1 MHSRLPLLALG
12 LAAVASDAHA
22 AADPGRYMSAVLISE
37 SPDPEPGS
45 TVLVGI
51 QMNPRPGWHG
61 YWSNPGDSGIAPSVR
76 WVAPEGISF
85 GPLMHPAPTLLTAD
99 GISSFVHEGAHLL
112 LSKLSVRRTV
122 APGTA
127 IPVKAEL
134 NWAACTATQ
143 CVPLRTTL
151 NLELT
156 AGSGAK
162 TPGAAV
168 LKAAERR
175 LPEKAPDGTFLDDGK
190 HRRLLLPASIR
201 LNPEKVRFFPDSNE
215 HFSTAQGEVVNEQG
229 KLAIVGPSAGAAK
242 SIDGVVSDNSRA
254 WRISF
259 LQADPGKGR
268 QGMAAI
274 ESAPVPSQSEGAK
287 ALPSQPDRPSPAASQ
302 TDAKSSRPLA
312 EWIWIAVAAV
322 LLGAATYL
330 VRRRRA

>member
-1 MHSRLPLLALG
+1 MHLRLSLLALG

-22 AADPGRYMSAVLISE
+22 AADPGRYMSAVLIAE
-37 SPDPEPGS
+37 SLDPEPGS

-51 QMNPRPGWHG
+51 QMRPRPGWHG
-61 YWSNPGDSGIAPSVR
+61 YWSNPGDSGIPPNVR
-76 WVAPEGISF
+76 WIAPEGISL

-122 APGTA
+122 AAGTA

-151 NLELT
+151 SLELT

-162 TPGAAV
+162 APGAAV
-168 LKAAERR
+168 LRAAEHR
-175 LPEKAPDGTFLDDGK
+175 LPKRSADGTFFDDGK
-190 HRRLLLPASIR
+190 RRRLILPASVR

-215 HFSTAQGEVVNEQG
+215 NFSTAQGEVVKEQG
-229 KLAIVGPSAGAAK
+229 KLAIVGPSAGAVK
-242 SIDGVVSDNSRA
+242 SISGVVRDNSRA

-268 QGMAAI
+268 GMAAI
-274 ESAPVPSQSEGAK
+274 ESEPVTKQSEGAK
-287 ALPSQPDRPSPAASQ
+287 ALPSQPNPPPPAASQ
-302 TDAKSSRPLA
+302 TDAKSSLPLA
-312 EWIWIAVAAV
+312 EWMWIAVAAV
-322 LLGAATYL
+322 LLSAATYL